1 MTVLRTLELFGG
13 AGGLAEGF
21 RRAGIG
27 FDATFDFSKPACDS
41 YEQNLRQRPIQCDV
55 RDLLR
60 LNLLG
65 GWSPRERL
73 NLLVADP
80 PCTPWSRAGKR
91 QGLAD
96 ERDMLRETAELIRQL
111 KPTAFLIGNIPGL
124 DDSSNTRVVQGV
136 IGALW
141 RDGYA
146 IDYRKLD
153 AADYGVPQNRVRPFW
168 FGRPRHSE
176 PLAWPA
182 PTHCNP
188 QRLSTI
194 AIAGS
199 ELAPWVTCRDALH
212 HLPSDEMGRAIR
224 IKKNDRGA
232 HPPSQPD
239 SPARVVLAEPSRVDK
254 GGAVLAPWPWPWP
267 STVIT
272 ADPNGRI
279 TPKGAHP
286 KTGSILSQGNA
297 IALSERAAK
306 ILQGFPESWVFSGAT
321 KAARWA
327 QIGTAVP
334 PLLAEALGRSI
345 VRWFSAQRAREVA

>member
-1 MTVLRTLELFGG
+1 MRRTLELFGG

-21 RRAGIG
+21 RRAGIS
-27 FDATFDFSKPACDS
+27 FDVTFDFSKDACDS

-60 LNLLG
+60 LNFA
-65 GWSPRERL
+65 GWSPRDGL
-73 NLLVADP
+73 DLLTADP

-168 FGRPRHSE
+168 FGRPRESAR
-176 PLAWPA
+176 LAWPA

-188 QRLSTI
+188 ERLSTI
-194 AIAGS
+194 AIAGA
-199 ELAPWVTCRDALH
+199 ELAPWATCRQALEH
-212 HLPSDEMGRAIR
+212 VPVEEMGRVIR
-224 IKKNDRGA
+224 IRAKARNA
-232 HPPSQPD
+232 HPPSSPD
-239 SPARVVLAEPSRVDK
+239 EPARVLLAEPSRLDK
-254 GGAVLAPWPWPWP
+254 GGAVLAPWPWP

-272 ADPNGRI
+272 ADLNGRI
-279 TPKGAHP
+279 PPRGRHGK
-286 KTGSILSQGNA
+286 SRFSQGNA

-334 PLLAEALGRSI
+334 PPLAEALGRSI
-345 VRWFSAQRAREVA
+345 ARWFAAQGAREVA